1 VHTLK
6 LKVQDSV
13 FDKIMYFL
21 QNLPKNEVEV
31 IEEKKVMHKEEDFI
45 EHLSQNPLSINGEFL
60 SRNEANAR

>member
-1 VHTLK
+1 MHTLK

-31 IEEKKVMHKEEDFI
+31 IEEKVQSKEKEDFI
-45 EHLSQNPLSINGEFL
+45 EYLSSNPVNVNDAFL
-60 SRNEANAR
+60 TRTEANAR

>member
-1 VHTLK
+1 MHTLK

-45 EHLSQNPLSINGEFL
+45 EHLLQNPLLVHGEFL

>member
-1 VHTLK
+1 MHTLK

-21 QNLPKNEVEV
+21 QNLPKSEVEI
-31 IEEKKVMHKEEDFI
+31 IEERVISKKEPDFI
-45 EHLSQNPLSINGEFL
+45 EYLLENPVSIKTEFL

>member
-21 QNLPKNEVEV
+21 QNLPKNEVEI
-31 IEEKKVMHKEEDFI
+31 IEDKVTSKKEPDFI
-45 EHLSQNPLSINGEFL
+45 EYLLANPVSLKTEFL

>member
-1 VHTLK
+1 MHTLK

-31 IEEKKVMHKEEDFI
+31 IEEKATSKAGTDFI
-45 EHLSQNPLSINGEFL
+45 AFLSSNPVAINGDFL
-60 SRNEANAR
+60 AREEANAR

>member
-1 VHTLK
+1 MHTLR

-31 IEEKKVMHKEEDFI
+31 IEEKAVSKDKSDFI
-45 EHLSQNPLSINGEFL
+45 EFLSSNPVAINGDFL
-60 SRNEANAR
+60 TREEANAR